1 MLSWKV
7 YREDFNAKK
16 IEKYDIFKRG
26 ISGGENYFEKIAKE
40 LKEKYP
46 DKDQWAEEFRLELMY
61 RFWCKAEHEIILTSW
76 PPYVTPEEIERMRN
90 ELKRHQEQWGYAP
103 YHTDVRLTVGEKIDI
118 YDQLRLNWE
127 VFINY
132 VWENI

>member
-26 ISGGENYFEKIAKE
+26 ISGGENYFEKIAREFK
-40 LKEKYP
+40 KKYP
-46 DKDQWAEEFRLELMY
+46 DKDQWAEECRHELMY

-76 PPYVTPEEIERMRN
+76 PPYVTPEEIES
-90 ELKRHQEQWGYAP
+90 EIVKLLK
-103 YHTDVRLTVGEKIDI
+103 D
-118 YDQLRLNWE
+118 
-127 VFINY
+127 
-132 VWENI
+132 